1 MIQTNRVLVID
12 DDKDDQQFIRRAIH
26 DLFPNMECISLS
38 NGKDALKFIDENP
51 PPPSYIFLDLNMPYL
66 NGFEFLK
73 EFKKERG
80 NSETT
85 VYIYSTSSNPRDKEK
100 AKSLG
105 ADDYI
110 VKFSDLNSLKAKL
123 KNVIQ
128 AS

>member
-12 DDKDDQQFIRRAIH
+12 DDKDDQQFIRRAIN

>member
-1 MIQTNRVLVID
+1 MKQINRVLVID
-12 DDKDDQQFIRRAIH
+12 DDKDDQQFLHKAIH

-38 NGKDALKFIDENP
+38 NGKEALKFIEENP

-73 EFKKERG
+73 EFKKEKG
-80 NSETT
+80 NSETS

-110 VKFSDLNSLKAKL
+110 VKFTDLTSLKARL

-128 AS
+128 T